1 MAQSVTIT
9 NVAKE
14 FDGAAPVLA
23 GVDLAIPAGEF
34 VALLG
39 ASGCGKSTLLRLVAG
54 LDRPTS
60 GQVLIDGQPVSG
72 VDPRCSIVFQEPRLL
87 PWRTISANV
96 ELGARRATGAF
107 TPAQVLERVGLAGYG
122 DAWPHQ
128 LSGGMAQRAAL
139 ARALAG
145 APGVLLMDEPF
156 AALDALTRLRMQDL
170 LVEACGDD
178 PPTVIMVT
186 HDVDEAIRMADVIV
200 ILGGSPAGVRAVHR
214 VAEWSDEGALD
225 ALRAD
230 ILHQFG
236 IGAGRANHH
245 DPPHQRHHHH
255 PTNRQEA
262 ILA

>member
-1 MAQSVTIT
+1 MAQTVTIEHVSRAFGT
-9 NVAKE
+9 GV
-14 FDGAAPVLA
+14 APVLA
-23 GVDLAIPAGEF
+23 QVDLTIPAGEF

-54 LDRPTS
+54 LDAPTAGRVS
-60 GQVLIDGQPVSG
+60 IGGVPVSG

-87 PWRTISANV
+87 PWRTVTGNV
-96 ELGARRATGAF
+96 ELGARRAAGAF
-107 TPAQVLERVGLAGYG
+107 SPAEMLERVGLSGYG
-122 DAWPHQ
+122 SAWPHQ

-139 ARALAG
+139 ARALVG
-145 APGVLLMDEPF
+145 APGVLLLDEPF

-186 HDVDEAIRMADVIV
+186 HDVDEAIRMADRIV
-200 ILGGSPAGVRAVHR
+200 ILGGSPAGVRVSQR
-214 VAEWSDEGALD
+214 VSDWSEAGALD

-236 IGAGRANHH
+236 LGAGRANHH
-245 DPPHQRHHHH
+245 DHPPAHHHDQS
-255 PTNRQEA
+255 QEA
-262 ILA
+262 AFA